1 MTFFTIKRPHVAR
14 VLVLLVVLFAIPA
27 CAPDEGTDTSDAP
40 NDSDAAV
47 AVTAEAL
54 PGSPCSRS
62 SQCDDGN
69 SCTVDL
75 CLLGKCTNTTLINGT
90 LCSDG
95 NACTLLDTCRAGVCV
110 GGSSLTCNDGN
121 PCTVDACNP
130 STGLCGFS
138 VGNAGTVCRAS
149 ATPCDAA
156 ETCTGT
162 SILCPADR
170 LKPAGTVCRSPA
182 GDCDQAE
189 ACNGSSPFCPSDG
202 VKPKNSACPDDGNA
216 CTTDLCTGNSI
227 ACQHAAGNP
236 GAVCRATAGVCD
248 VQEVCTG
255 TSTSCPAN
263 AFVAAGTVCRAS
275 ASQCD
280 AAESCTG
287 TGAQCPANG
296 GKPDGSACDDQNA
309 DTANDVCTGGN
320 CQGTDLCGNAT
331 CAIPFDFCFET
342 YCDHADG
349 QCKTGAQ
356 LPDGTPCIDR
366 NGDTNKVCMSG
377 ECVVPLD
384 PCARVTCPAPKDGC
398 TDVRCDPADGVC
410 KDNPAPD
417 GATCDDNDPNTTGD
431 VCTNGM
437 CTGQ

>member
-1 MTFFTIKRPHVAR
+1 MACFTNTRPHAAR
-14 VLVLLVVLFAIPA
+14 VLLLLVVLFAIAA
-27 CAPDEGTDTSDAP
+27 CAPDEGAATSDDST
-40 NDSDAAV
+40 DSDAAV

-54 PGSPCSRS
+54 PGSPCSRN
-62 SQCDDGN
+62 SQCDDAN

-95 NACTLLDTCRAGVCV
+95 NACTLLDSCRAGVCV
-110 GGSSLTCNDGN
+110 GGNPITCNDGN

-170 LKPAGTVCRSPA
+170 LKPAGTVCRSAA

-202 VKPKNSACPDDGNA
+202 MKPRNSACSDDGNA
-216 CTTDLCTGNSI
+216 CTTDLCNGNSS
-227 ACQHAAGNP
+227 ACQHAAGNA
-236 GAVCRATAGVCD
+236 GAVCRAAAGVCD

-263 AFVAAGTVCRAS
+263 G
-275 ASQCD
+275 
-280 AAESCTG
+280 
-287 TGAQCPANG
+287 N
-296 GKPDGSACDDQNA
+296 KPDGSACDDQNP
-309 DTANDVCTGGN
+309 DTGNDVCTGGT

-331 CAIPFDFCFET
+331 CAIPFNFCYET
-342 YCDHADG
+342 YCDPADG
-349 QCKTGAQ
+349 VCKTGGQ

-366 NGDTNKVCMSG
+366 NGPTNQVCMNG
-377 ECVVPLD
+377 ECVVPPD
-384 PCARVTCPAPKDGC
+384 ACARITCPAPRVGGC
-398 TDVRCDPADGVC
+398 LEGYCDPADGQC
-410 KDNPAPD
+410 KERPVQD
-417 GATCDDNDPNTTGD
+417 GATCDDGDPNTPVD

-437 CTGQ
+437 CVGQ